1 MIQHQSIISSNTLI
15 PYYIVYISGSVTV
28 RMSSVANGSRPETV
42 VEQVAAILPNHTEY
56 VLVVEVEVEVVII

>member
-1 MIQHQSIISSNTLI
+1 M
-15 PYYIVYISGSVTV
+15 
-28 RMSSVANGSRPETV
+28 RMSSVSNGSRPETV